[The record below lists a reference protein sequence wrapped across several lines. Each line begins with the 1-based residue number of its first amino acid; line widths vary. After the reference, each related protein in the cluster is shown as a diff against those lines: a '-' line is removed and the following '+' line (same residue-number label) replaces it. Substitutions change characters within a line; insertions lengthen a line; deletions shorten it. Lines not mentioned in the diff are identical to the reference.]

1 MESTKRLGSD
11 AIMRN
16 KREKLLLTVAVLA
29 VAILAGDQLV
39 LRPLWSS
46 SQTRAAKIDGLKKKV
61 DEGNEL
67 LLPRSVT
74 SITESG
80 GTATVITTDPHPF
93 RTGDK
98 VYFSGATPTAYN
110 ISHASITRTSENS
123 FTFSIGGSPGNATG
137 TMLVRRG
144 DEEEWRTYL
153 HDNLNSINS
162 IAEDAVLRAIEN
174 WMDDSGILLTSIK
187 PQWQNHEDRYKTYDV
202 RLVAEGTMREAV
214 EFVHAIES
222 DELPLKI
229 EQLELYSRE
238 KTGQLISVSVHFT
251 GLQLGEA
258 LR

>member
-1 MESTKRLGSD
+1 MQ
-11 AIMRN
+11 N
-16 KREKLLLTVAVLA
+16 KREKLLLIVAVLA

-39 LRPLWSS
+39 LGPLYNSW
-46 SQTRAAKIDGLKKKV
+46 QTRREKIIELEGKVAK
-61 DEGNEL
+61 GNK
-67 LLPRSVT
+67 LLPRAVT

-110 ISHASITRTSENS
+110 ISLASITRTSEKS

-137 TMLVRRG
+137 TILVRRG

-174 WMDDSGILLTSIK
+174 WTDDSGILLTSIK
-187 PQWQNHEDRYKTYDV
+187 PQWRNHDDRYQTYDV

-222 DELPLKI
+222 DELPLKN
-229 EQLELYSRE
+229 EQLELASRE
-238 KTGQLISVSVHFT
+238 KTGKLISVSVHFT
-251 GLQLGEA
+251 GLQIGEA
-258 LR
+258 LQ

>member
-1 MESTKRLGSD
+1 MQ
-11 AIMRN
+11 N
-16 KREKLLLTVAVLA
+16 KREKLLLIVAVLA

-39 LRPLWSS
+39 LGTFWSS
-46 SQTRAAKIDGLKKKV
+46 WQTRAAKIDGLKKKV

-80 GTATVITTDPHPF
+80 GTATVTTTDPHPF
-93 RTGDK
+93 KTGDS

-110 ISHASITRTSENS
+110 TSPANITRTSKNS

-137 TMLVRRG
+137 TILVRRG
-144 DEEEWRTYL
+144 VEEEWRTYIES
-153 HDNLNSINS
+153 NLNSDNS

-174 WMDDSGILLTSIK
+174 WRGDSGILLTSFK
-187 PQWQNHEDRYKTYDV
+187 PQWQNHDDRYRTWNV

-229 EQLELYSRE
+229 EQLELASRE
-238 KTGQLISVSVHFT
+238 KTGKLISVSVHFT
-251 GLQLGEA
+251 GLQIGEA
-258 LR
+258 LQ

>member
-1 MESTKRLGSD
+1 
-11 AIMRN
+11 MRN

-29 VAILAGDQLV
+29 VAILAVDRLV
-39 LRPLWSS
+39 LGPLYNSW
-46 SQTRAAKIDGLKKKV
+46 QTRREKIIELEGKVAK
-61 DEGNEL
+61 GNK
-67 LLPRSVT
+67 LLPRAVT

-80 GTATVITTDPHPF
+80 GTATVTTTDPHPF
-93 RTGDK
+93 KTGDS

-110 ISHASITRTSENS
+110 TSPANITRTSKNS

-137 TMLVRRG
+137 TILVRRG
-144 DEEEWRTYL
+144 VEEEWRTYIES
-153 HDNLNSINS
+153 NLNSDNS

-174 WMDDSGILLTSIK
+174 WRGDSGILLTSFK
-187 PQWQNHEDRYKTYDV
+187 PQWQNHDDRYRTWNV

-229 EQLELYSRE
+229 EQLELASRE
-238 KTGQLISVSVHFT
+238 KTGKLVSVSVRFT

-258 LR
+258 LQ

>member
-1 MESTKRLGSD
+1 
-11 AIMRN
+11 MRN
-16 KREKLLLTVAVLA
+16 KREKLLLTVALVV
-29 VAILAGDQLV
+29 VAILVGDRLV
-39 LRPLWSS
+39 VGPLVSGW
-46 SQTRAAKIDGLKKKV
+46 QTRDAKIDGLKKKV

-110 ISHASITRTSENS
+110 ISLASITGTSENS

-137 TMLVRRG
+137 TILVRRG
-144 DEEEWRTYL
+144 VEEEWRTYIES
-153 HDNLNSINS
+153 NLNSDNS

-174 WMDDSGILLTSIK
+174 WRGDSGILLTSFK
-187 PQWQNHEDRYKTYDV
+187 PQWQNHDDRYRTWNV

-229 EQLELYSRE
+229 EQLELASRE
-238 KTGQLISVSVHFT
+238 KTGKLVSVSVRFT

-258 LR
+258 LQ